1 MEYRTQGNDMTADL
15 IIFFISAL
23 VAIFGAVMMIAQ
35 KNPIASVMYLILS
48 LVAQAVCYVQLGA
61 LFLGAIL
68 VIVYAGAIM
77 VLFLFVIM
85 LLNLRGREDLGV
97 PAHPMKTATKL
108 LITILFIAELTM
120 ILKSVDLQGVAGGFM
135 TQPQAVD
142 FGTVTQVAKLLFTKY
157 MYPFQLT
164 GVLLLVAVVGAVV
177 MARKDD
183 EEEGAQAPDTE
194 PAPREISQKAGR

>member
-1 MEYRTQGNDMTADL
+1 MNADL
-15 IIFFISAL
+15 IIFFISAI

-35 KNPIASVMYLILS
+35 KSPVASVLYLILS
-48 LVAQAVCYVQLGA
+48 LLAQAVCYVQLGA

-85 LLNLRGREDLGV
+85 LLNLRGREDLGLS
-97 PAHPMKTATKL
+97 PHPMSHPTKFVLTL
-108 LITILFIAELTM
+108 LLVAELIM
-120 ILKSVDLQGVAGGFM
+120 IVKSVFMPSVAGGFM
-135 TQPQAVD
+135 TQEVID
-142 FGTVTQVAKLLFTKY
+142 FGTVPQVAKLLFTKY

-177 MARKDD
+177 MARKDTSENESD
-183 EEEGAQAPDTE
+183 G
-194 PAPREISQKAGR
+194 PAAESPTGEISQKARR

>member
-1 MEYRTQGNDMTADL
+1 MSADL
-15 IIFFISAL
+15 LIFFFSAI

-35 KNPIASVMYLILS
+35 KNPVASVMYLILS

-85 LLNLRGREDLGV
+85 LLNLRGREDLGIQ
-97 PAHPMKTATKL
+97 PHPMRTVTKL
-108 LITILFIAELTM
+108 LITLLLIVELILAV
-120 ILKSVDLQGVAGGFM
+120 KSVLLPSFAGGFM
-135 TQPQAVD
+135 RQPQDID
-142 FGTVTQVAKLLFTKY
+142 FGTVAQVARLLYTKY

-164 GVLLLVAVVGAVV
+164 GVLLLVALVGAVA
-177 MARKDD
+177 MARKD
-183 EEEGAQAPDTE
+183 EHEGEDASDSVESTASQS
-194 PAPREISQKAGR
+194 SQKVGR

>member
-1 MEYRTQGNDMTADL
+1 MSGDL
-15 IIFFISAL
+15 IIFFFSAL

-35 KNPIASVMYLILS
+35 KNPVASVMYLILS

-85 LLNLRGREDLGV
+85 LLNLRGREDLGI
-97 PAHPMKTATKL
+97 PPHPMRTVSKL
-108 LITILFIAELTM
+108 IITILLMVELVLA
-120 ILKSVDLQGVAGGFM
+120 IKSVFM
-135 TQPQAVD
+135 PTLTDGIMSQPQMTD
-142 FGTVTQVAKLLFTKY
+142 FGAVAQVARLLYTKY

-177 MARKDD
+177 MARKDEHD
-183 EEEGAQAPDTE
+183 DVIPEGSAET
-194 PAPREISQKAGR
+194 PARESSQKVGR